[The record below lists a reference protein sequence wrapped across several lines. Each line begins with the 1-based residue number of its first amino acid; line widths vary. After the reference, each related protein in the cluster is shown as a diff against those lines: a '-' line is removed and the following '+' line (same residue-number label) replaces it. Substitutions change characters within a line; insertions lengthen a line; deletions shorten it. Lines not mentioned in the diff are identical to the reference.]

1 MEKRKKLLPLHSQSG
16 ERGRRN
22 GRDAREGER
31 KKQEVPE
38 GRPDGY
44 GGGRS
49 VSGGI

>member
-31 KKQEVPE
+31 KNRKYRRGDPMDTAEAE
-38 GRPDGY
+38 A
-44 GGGRS
+44 
-49 VSGGI
+49 